1 MISSNEPG
9 LQALEALLDGEQ
21 SMTPEEVIGVFV
33 AVFSARQMVP
43 PSEWLPMVFR
53 DRQLSEADGPALTA
67 LMDQYNEVGDTLE
80 KEGMITP
87 EADDLEAAAEFCSAY
102 LEVMELDQDWLRE
115 EEEIAFVLLAL
126 ADPTVL
132 DDPQVSI
139 EGTKADWLASACAE
153 LPDLLEEMY
162 LRNRGR
168 LPGEG
173 AQAVSTKV
181 DRNAPC
187 PCGSGKKYK
196 KCCGAA

>member
-1 MISSNEPG
+1 MTSSNEPG
-9 LQALEALLDGEQ
+9 LQALAALLDGEQ
-21 SMTPEEVIGVFV
+21 SMTPEEVMGVFV

-53 DRQLSEADGPALTA
+53 DRQLSEADAPALRA
-67 LMDQYNEVGDTLE
+67 LMEQYNEVGDTLE

-87 EADDLEAAAEFCSAY
+87 EPDDLDAAAEFCSAY

-132 DDPQVSI
+132 DDPQVTI
-139 EGTKADWLASACAE
+139 EGDKADWLASACAE

-162 LRNRGR
+162 HRNRGR

-181 DRNAPC
+181 DRNARC